1 MSNTRNLAG
10 LLDPNGD
17 VKSRAL
23 DGNTIDLTGNTE
35 SLGLPSG
42 TTAQRPTTGI
52 NAGSFR
58 FNETFGAPEVY
69 DGTAWVIIESAPT
82 ITSIDTTEIDS
93 ASGSTTTIAI
103 TGTGFKSGATVKAIG
118 NDGTEVTAGTTT
130 VNSSTD
136 IDATFTDSDFDNAK
150 EPYDIKVINSS
161 GLFGIL
167 ADQINVDAAP
177 IWTTASG
184 SLGTVYEGESV
195 SLTPSATDS
204 DGDTITYSETTS
216 VLSGAGLS
224 LNSSTGAITGTAAS
238 VSSDTTYNFT
248 LRATANS
255 KTTDRAFSLL
265 NKNETLT
272 ATLPKQTIGWYKF
285 ENNLN
290 DSSGY
295 NRTAS
300 SNGTIS
306 YSSTGAKS
314 SGFGTY
320 GVFSGSNTVSL
331 PYGSDTNETFAC
343 WYYST
348 SSSSTQH
355 FLGDVGGAYNIAFT
369 IQIINST
376 TVRIVVDASGGP
388 TYNNDFS
395 VSSGTAFGDSTW
407 HHLVC
412 YKNGSTV
419 GAYIDGVSLGTA
431 SATARNGVNNYTLGG
446 YTSSGGQ
453 FIGRLEDVRTWNSTL
468 TSSEINTLYT
478 TTNAR

>member
-23 DGNTIDLTGNTE
+23 DGNTIDLTGNTK

-224 LNSSTGAITGTAAS
+224 LNSSTGAITGTAPS
-238 VSSDTTYNFT
+238 VSGDTTYNFT

-255 KTTDRAFSLL
+255 KTTDRAFSIL
-265 NKNETLT
+265 NKDDPITN
-272 ATLPKQTIGWYKF
+272 ALPIANYAWYRF
-285 ENNLN
+285 GNAN
-290 DSSGY
+290 DSSGN
-295 NRTAS
+295 NRNLS
-300 SNGTIS
+300 YNGTITHS
-306 YSSTGAKS
+306 SSGAYSSSFGEYVEFNGSGTITLPFVTS
-314 SGFGTY
+314 S
-320 GVFSGSNTVSL
+320 SM
-331 PYGSDTNETFAC
+331 TFAG

-355 FLGDVGGAYNIAFT
+355 LLGDVGGAYNIAFT
-369 IQIINST
+369 VQIINST

-407 HHLVC
+407 HHIVC

-431 SATARNGVNNYTLGG
+431 SAATRSGANQLILGG

-453 FIGRLEDVRTWNSTL
+453 FNGRMDHVRFFNSALNSTQV
-468 TSSEINTLYT
+468 NTLYT
-478 TTNAR
+478 AERDR